1 MTTLSVISSSRLA
14 GGEPGIARIVAATSA
29 TRSDWANWR
38 ADRLTL
44 MTSGCAD
51 G

>member
-1 MTTLSVISSSRLA
+1 MTTLSVISSSRL
-14 GGEPGIARIVAATSA
+14 PGASPDRWTVDATAA

-38 ADRLTL
+38 ADRFTL
-44 MTSGCAD
+44 ITSDEAD

>member
-14 GGEPGIARIVAATSA
+14 GASPDRWIVAATA
-29 TRSDWANWR
+29 DTRSDWANWR
-38 ADRLTL
+38 ADRFTL
-44 MTSGCAD
+44 MTSDCAD